1 MILRSIILL
10 LILAALGYK
19 ADHEQREGRFQQA
32 DDLFLDFLL
41 ANVRDRF
48 VIDAGTLSD
57 QVVLVRL
64 REEDRQ
70 EYGAWPPPPIDW
82 QMILKG
88 LVPFDPEVVVIAT
101 PLTWGQPPPEF
112 VVETGEALLPF
123 TSVVLGVEAQMAKE
137 KSNADLQTVTLI
149 KDTFPLISRIDGD
162 PALLPAVSAITAM
175 PDESIRRQ
183 MELGLTPASPESE
196 LPFAFRCGDIVAPSL
211 TLQALSRY
219 TRTPYAQQR
228 LRIGPG
234 AGAHLGGGIYV
245 PLSDSG
251 ELNAKSAA
259 AIASVNALNFMT
271 GALADGLSAD
281 DKTRLGKN
289 KIIVIGIDNDTP
301 QPTSARLHATAL
313 ARTLALPRV
322 HAISSIARWII
333 CGIAAV
339 LGCFLLRFRG
349 GKALRTGLLLIFA
362 ALVVSFLTFQSQ
374 LIWFPPTVPA
384 AMLAASTLFAMLFGH
399 KPKP

>member
-10 LILAALGYK
+10 IILAALGYK
-19 ADHEQREGRFQQA
+19 LDHEQRKGRFQQA

-48 VIDAGTLSD
+48 VVDAGKLSD

-70 EYGAWPPPPIDW
+70 EYGSWPPPPIDW

-88 LVPFDPEVVVIAT
+88 LVPFDPDVVVIAT
-101 PLTWGQPPPEF
+101 PLAWGQPPPEF
-112 VVETGEALLPF
+112 VAEAGQALLPF
-123 TSVVLGVEAQMAKE
+123 TSVVLGVEAQVAKE
-137 KSNADLQTVTLI
+137 DATADPATVALI
-149 KDTFPLISRIDGD
+149 KDTFPLISRIEGD
-162 PALLPAVSAITAM
+162 SAQLPALSAITAM

-183 MELGLTPASPESE
+183 MELGLTPASPSSD
-196 LPFAFRCGDIVAPSL
+196 LPFALRCGDVVAPSL

-228 LRIGPG
+228 LRVGPG

-245 PLSDSG
+245 PLSDQG
-251 ELNAKSAA
+251 LLNANSSAS
-259 AIASVNALNFMT
+259 IASVNALNFMT
-271 GALADGLSAD
+271 GALADGLTAE

-289 KIIVIGIDNDTP
+289 KIIVIGIDNDAP
-301 QPTSARLHATAL
+301 QPTSARVQATAL

-322 HAISSIARWII
+322 HAIGIIARWII

-374 LIWFPPTVPA
+374 LTWFPPTVPA
-384 AMLAASTLFAMLFGH
+384 ALLAASTLFAMLFGH
-399 KPKP
+399 KPKR

>member
-1 MILRSIILL
+1 MILRSIFLL

-19 ADHEQREGRFQQA
+19 LDHEQREGRFQQA

-48 VIDAGTLSD
+48 VIDAGKVSD

-64 REEDRQ
+64 REEDRP

-88 LVPFDPEVVVIAT
+88 LVPFDPEVVVIST

-112 VVETGEALLPF
+112 VVEAGEALLPF
-123 TSVVLGVEAQMAKE
+123 TSVVLGVEAQVARE
-137 KSNADLQTVTLI
+137 NATADPPTIALI

-162 PALLPAVSAITAM
+162 PALLPALSAITAM

-183 MELGLTPASPESE
+183 TELGLTPASPSSD
-196 LPFAFRCGDIVAPSL
+196 LPFAFRCAEIVAPSL

-245 PLSDSG
+245 PLSDHG
-251 ELNAKSAA
+251 LLTAKSSA

-281 DKTRLGKN
+281 DKTKLGKN

-322 HAISSIARWII
+322 HAIGSIARWII

-384 AMLAASTLFAMLFGH
+384 AMLGASTLFAMLFGH